1 MIHIWKENSKIRS
14 SFNDD
19 LSNGNIRYKHHSKSH
34 HHHHHKIWRKSNLQL
49 YFNKLQFHQLS
60 RLNKRRYIYVSYSM
74 HTLKSLKQAM
84 IHWFNY
90 NHNHHQRS
98 IVKINNIY
106 KQNIMK
112 KYFFIMLTI
121 ISSQVEYR
129 MNVVSC
135 YMLWVRNIY
144 RKFVCKLKNMMFLSN
159 HIYNVISKYNNNN
172 TNKYVMINDH
182 IILKTKLINIFNQ
195 WKDRIFKIRIK
206 IYDKLKYK
214 YQHQY
219 YKYKNFVFFKNKIEK
234 IKQMVL
240 INEYNNYLIYSKY
253 VKKYFFLFYKY
264 YIYKKQITNI
274 SNYNLYHKHLRFW
287 KSRIIMIRK
296 FRFHKYIL
304 FRITIKLIMKYL
316 LIWKKYTNKRTK
328 LKFRYHLFRKKHSK
342 YSKFHHDYNTIK
354 LFFLSWKFEYM
365 LVKKMIK
372 LNFSIIR
379 NRYHHSISLK
389 YFHKWE
395 EIFFNLIEK
404 RQYLIYGFKML
415 YKYHLRIHSKLTY
428 FNEIMYIHFNN
439 NNNNDSNNIKNITTN
454 KNKDFHIFNYNYI
467 NRSQN
472 YNKMNHIKR
481 LSILSLSQF
490 ISHIFNNPTNFHIKT
505 RKNLQIFY
513 NYCCIRSYYNQW
525 KNIYITKKY
534 FYLPSQYVYSNYQ
547 HVINKINQSNY
558 LYNIIYDKY
567 SFKKVLY
574 NTIKSWYKLY
584 NIYQKYHDFISR
596 VLVMKKIFIKWIH
609 KYNDVIIH
617 TKYNMLIIPIIKKQ
631 QNNNNNISYC
641 GDVNTRHYNNDDNYI
656 YNHHNTGH
664 KARKLIQINKGKV
677 KFQYHK
683 INQSHNPTTNN
694 NDGDNKKKNIVSGLT
709 TNRYVSSRSSS
720 SISSSSSSSS
730 SSYNS
735 SILEHIEK
743 QLRKINKSLLSEH
756 HYHYQD
762 HFQNSL
768 TDKSETI
775 SMNTKRN
782 YYTASSTTPVSV
794 NNTTTTKTMTTGVTT
809 SVTTTTT
816 TTTTTTIKSGATTIA
831 INSHKDLMIDYT
843 ALNTTIMSSLSSTT
857 SSNIIKNKNNNH
869 HNGYL
874 AKYKVK
880 MINKK

>member
-1 MIHIWKENSKIRS
+1 MIHRWKENTKIR

-19 LSNGNIRYKHHSKSH
+19 LSNGNIQYKHHSKSH
-34 HHHHHKIWRKSNLQL
+34 YHHHHHQHKIWRKSNLQL

-60 RLNKRRYIYVSYSM
+60 RLNKRRYIYVSYSV

-84 IHWFNY
+84 IHWYNY
-90 NHNHHQRS
+90 NHNHYQRS
-98 IVKINNIY
+98 VLKINHIY

-121 ISSQVEYR
+121 ISSQVKYR
-129 MNVVSC
+129 MNNDSC
-135 YMLWVRNIY
+135 YILWVRNIY

-159 HIYNVISKYNNNN
+159 HIHNVISKYNNNN
-172 TNKYVMINDH
+172 TNKYIMINDH
-182 IILKTKLINIFNQ
+182 IILKTKLINIFTH
-195 WKDRIFKIRIK
+195 WKDRIFKIRIN
-206 IYDKLKYK
+206 IHNKLKYK
-214 YQHQY
+214 YQHQ
-219 YKYKNFVFFKNKIEK
+219 YKNFVFFKNKIEK

-253 VKKYFFLFYKY
+253 VKKYFYLFYKY
-264 YIYKKQITNI
+264 YIYKKQIINL
-274 SNYNLYHKHLRFW
+274 SNYNLYHKHLRLW

-296 FRFHKYIL
+296 FKFHHKYIL
-304 FRITIKLIMKYL
+304 FRITIKFIMKYL
-316 LIWKKYTNKRTK
+316 LIWKKFTNKRTK
-328 LKFRYHLFRKKHSK
+328 LKFRYHLFRKKYSK
-342 YSKFHHDYNTIK
+342 YSKFHYDYNIIK

-372 LNFSIIR
+372 LNFSFIR
-379 NRYHHSISLK
+379 NKYHHSILLK

-404 RQYLIYGFKML
+404 RQYIIYGFKML

-439 NNNNDSNNIKNITTN
+439 NNNNNDSNNIKNFTTN
-454 KNKDFHIFNYNYI
+454 KNKDFHIFNNNNI
-467 NRSQN
+467 NRNQN
-472 YNKMNHIKR
+472 YYKMNYIKR

-490 ISHIFNNPTNFHIKT
+490 ISHIFNNLTNFHIKT

-513 NYCCIRSYYNQW
+513 NYCYIRNYFNQW

-567 SFKKVLY
+567 SYKKVLY

-617 TKYNMLIIPIIKKQ
+617 TTYNMQIIPIIKKQ
-631 QNNNNNISYC
+631 QNNNNTTS
-641 GDVNTRHYNNDDNYI
+641 
-656 YNHHNTGH
+656 H
-664 KARKLIQINKGKV
+664 KVRKLIQINKGKV
-677 KFQYHK
+677 MFQYRK
-683 INQSHNPTTNN
+683 INQSHNPTIN
-694 NDGDNKKKNIVSGLT
+694 NDDDNDKKNNISGLS
-709 TNRYVSSRSSS
+709 TNRYVSSR
-720 SISSSSSSSS
+720 SSS

-756 HYHYQD
+756 HYNYQD

-768 TDKSETI
+768 MNKSETI

-782 YYTASSTTPVSV
+782 YHTASSAIPVSV
-794 NNTTTTKTMTTGVTT
+794 NNNTTTTKTITTGVTT
-809 SVTTTTT
+809 SITTTTT
-816 TTTTTTIKSGATTIA
+816 INTTTTTIKSGATTIA
-831 INSHKDLMIDYT
+831 SNSHIDLMVDYT

-857 SSNIIKNKNNNH
+857 SLNIIKNKNNNH